1 MKRPTIHLAPPPP
14 RTAARE
20 RLMSARAPG
29 IALTLGT
36 LLAILGA
43 GESRAAPRFTTSA
56 WFRLR
61 RDAECDMPLPT
72 PRRVAAHG
80 GGSARARIGALLF
93 GLAFLLGAAEVRAAA
108 VCSNTPGAND
118 WIRCTQTGT
127 ADIDIDLANPAIST
141 TGPGD
146 EGIWAEHTGTGNI
159 DIDVTG
165 GSIAAADAFG
175 VRARH
180 EAAGAIDIDLTNVD
194 VSTQG
199 QLDNGVSA
207 QHRGTS
213 GTGIDIDVTGGSV
226 TTAGADSYGVY
237 AAVNDSTG
245 VAVGAAISIDTK
257 NTRVSTMGLR
267 GYGVFGSLTTAAS
280 TAPLSV
286 NVAGGSVATAGQNA
300 HAVRAYRFSQTGTGA
315 ITVGVTDGA
324 ALSTTGVNAHGVLIT
339 QNGLAGI
346 DADLT
351 DAVISTANTSSYGF
365 MGWLRNNS
373 GSPLLDIDIVRGSVK
388 TTGARSYGILGYI
401 DRNASASALS
411 IDADGVAVST
421 TGYRSYGVFA
431 LSLGT
436 GSVDVDLEDVAIST
450 TGDESYGVV
459 GNIRYAVSTAAIAI
473 EAAGD
478 RAITVEG
485 LNAAG
490 ILGLQAGRGSVR
502 VTTGA
507 ETSIEAPFAVGM
519 EARATNDAGAAGR
532 VVVTHEGAAEARY
545 AGVVA
550 LAARSSGH
558 TFGDGAQTADD
569 DARTAPM
576 IAVASSGT
584 VTVGASVMDAFVR
597 DRIAGADETL
607 SAAEQA
613 VLDAVT
619 AEDSDALD
627 TALAALPAAYDDDWK
642 AEARNLLRKRIAE
655 PDAAR
660 AANRAAEEILGLSRA
675 GVRAVALSHTGM
687 ATFIRQGDR
696 DPAILAIAAASRTEQ
711 QQEALAEQEKLS
723 TAERTV
729 LEAALTGSGLETALA
744 ALPGAAYTDDWKDGV
759 RQRAASY
766 NAGGVQVDVTGGAIT
781 AEGNGVEA
789 LYAVPHERN
798 GAIAVTVS
806 AGARVTG
813 GANGIYVRGG
823 GAGEGDLRA
832 QSVTVNGG
840 VMGGTG
846 AGAGVRMIDGGRLTV
861 GKTGRIGATS
871 GVGVLS
877 DGAGDLHA
885 TVAGTVEGDI
895 RVTGTG
901 ALTLAVREGGVVT
914 GTVRDPLGLPTVVG
928 SIGRLLYTSG
938 ATVTVAATGALTGV
952 EGEAEALR
960 SEVGDLDL
968 TVAGRVA
975 GDLRAPGGGTLKLSV
990 REGGAVT
997 GTVHDPVGTLTV
1009 AGSIGRLLY
1018 TSGATVTVARTGS
1031 LTGVEGEAEALRSEA
1046 GDLDL
1051 TVAGRVAGDLRAPG
1065 GGTLKLSVREGGA
1078 VTGTVHDPV
1087 GTLTVAG
1094 SIGRLLY
1101 TSGATVT
1108 VARTGSLTGV
1118 EGEAEALRSE
1128 AGDLDVTVA
1137 GMVAGDLRAPS
1148 GGTLTL
1154 NLREGGAVTGTV
1166 HDPAGLPTVVG
1177 SIGRL
1182 LYTSGATVTVADLGK
1197 LTGVEVDGR
1206 TEALRSEAGDLD
1218 LTVAGMV
1225 TGDVFGLGAGEHTVT
1240 VSNGGTVTGTV
1251 HLAASTVTVHGRAG
1265 RVRFDKGGMVTVG
1278 STGRITGI
1286 EGVAIRNE
1294 AGDLV
1299 VSVAGRVGGDINVAG
1314 AGSEVRVDG
1323 TVEGRIRF
1331 RRGGMV
1337 TVGRDGKVEGRV
1349 SKDGEL
1355 MAVIE
1360 RKPEETTRAAARKRA
1375 FPGGI
1380 DLPDD
1385 EIVLKPELADHEPRM
1400 RVYEAL
1406 PSVLLGLNRLPEFRD
1421 RMAAPRTA
1429 DGAGWARVETFRG
1442 KWKADESVT
1451 PGLEYDY
1458 RRHGLKAG
1466 VDATVGEH
1474 GLLGVSLH
1482 HRRGTAEVSGGGD
1495 VKLSGHGVGMSG
1507 AWLVDD
1513 VYVDVQAEATWYE
1526 AALSATGRGVLKT
1539 DVPGRGHALGVE
1551 VGRRVTLER
1560 LPAGLVLTPRAGL
1573 VHSRVSMGG
1582 FTDAVGARVSVE
1594 DGRSLKGRAGMAVE
1608 MEPGGAWGSRV
1619 FGTVDVEH
1627 EFSRDTKVVVSGT
1640 ELKSEAEATWLRLGL
1655 NGVHAWDEGRSTV
1668 QGGVSY
1674 ATGGG
1679 GHELGGGVSLSVRF

>member
-1 MKRPTIHLAPPPP
+1 MKRPTIRLASPPP

-20 RLMSARAPG
+20 RLM
-29 IALTLGT
+29 
-36 LLAILGA
+36 
-43 GESRAAPRFTTSA
+43 
-56 WFRLR
+56 
-61 RDAECDMPLPT
+61 
-72 PRRVAAHG
+72 
-80 GGSARARIGALLF
+80 SARARIGALLF

-141 TGPGD
+141 TNPAD

-165 GSIAAADAFG
+165 GSIAAADAYG

-226 TTAGADSYGVY
+226 TTVGPDAYGIY
-237 AAVNDSTG
+237 ATVNDGTG
-245 VAVGAAISIDTK
+245 AAVGAAISIDTK

-459 GNIRYAVSTAAIAI
+459 GNIRYAVSTAAITI

-478 RAITVEG
+478 RAIAVEG

-507 ETSIEAPFAVGM
+507 ETSIEAPFAVGI
-519 EARATNDAGAAGR
+519 EARTTNDAGAAGR

-558 TFGDGAQTADD
+558 TMGAGAQTADD
-569 DARTAPM
+569 AARTEAM
-576 IAVASSGT
+576 IAVTSSGT
-584 VTVGASVMDAFVR
+584 VTVGAPVMDAFIR
-597 DRIAGADETL
+597 ARIAGADETL

-613 VLDAVT
+613 VFDAVT

-642 AEARNLLRKRIAE
+642 AEARNLMRKRIAE

-711 QQEALAEQEKLS
+711 QQAALAEQEKLS
-723 TAERTV
+723 AAERTV

-766 NAGGVQVDVTGGAIT
+766 NAGDVQVDVTGGAID

-798 GAIAVTVS
+798 GAIAVSV
-806 AGARVTG
+806 AEGARVTG

-832 QSVTVNGG
+832 QSVTVNGQ
-840 VMGGTG
+840 VTGGTG
-846 AGAGVRMIDGGRLTV
+846 AGAGVHMIDGGRLTV
-861 GKTGRIGATS
+861 GRTGRIGAAS

-885 TVAGTVEGDI
+885 TVAGTVEGD
-895 RVTGTG
+895 VQVQGGG
-901 ALTLAVREGGVVT
+901 ALTLNVMEGGAVT
-914 GTVRDPLGLPTVVG
+914 GTVRDPVGLSTVVG

-938 ATVTVAATGALTGV
+938 GTVTVAATGALTGV
-952 EGEAEALR
+952 EADGKTEAIR
-960 SEVGDLDL
+960 SESGNLDL

-975 GDLRAPGGGTLKLSV
+975 GDL
-990 REGGAVT
+990 
-997 GTVHDPVGTLTV
+997 H
-1009 AGSIGRLLY
+1009 
-1018 TSGATVTVARTGS
+1018 
-1031 LTGVEGEAEALRSEA
+1031 
-1046 GDLDL
+1046 
-1051 TVAGRVAGDLRAPG
+1051 
-1065 GGTLKLSVREGGA
+1065 
-1078 VTGTVHDPV
+1078 
-1087 GTLTVAG
+1087 
-1094 SIGRLLY
+1094 
-1101 TSGATVT
+1101 
-1108 VARTGSLTGV
+1108 
-1118 EGEAEALRSE
+1118 
-1128 AGDLDVTVA
+1128 
-1137 GMVAGDLRAPS
+1137 APS

-1166 HDPAGLPTVVG
+1166 HDPAGLPTVAG

-1182 LYTSGATVTVADLGK
+1182 LYTSGATVTVADTGK
-1197 LTGVEVDGR
+1197 LTGVEVGGR

-1240 VSNGGTVTGTV
+1240 VSDGGTVTGTV
-1251 HLAASTVTVHGRAG
+1251 RLAASTVTVHGRAG
-1265 RVRFDKGGMVTVG
+1265 RVRFDKGGTVTVG
-1278 STGRITGI
+1278 STGWITGI

-1299 VSVAGRVGGDINVAG
+1299 VSVAGRITGDVIDLGARPSKITTEPGSTVAGNIDVAAAGSELRVGGTVEGRVEVAG

-1323 TVEGRIRF
+1323 TVAKQVRF
-1331 RRGGMV
+1331 LRGGMV
-1337 TVGRDGKVEGRV
+1337 TVGRDGKVEGWV
-1349 SKDGEL
+1349 SSAEGEL
-1355 MAVIE
+1355 VAVIE

-1385 EIVLKPELADHEPRM
+1385 EILLKPELADHEPRM

-1429 DGAGWARVETFRG
+1429 DGAGWARVEAFRG
-1442 KWKADESVT
+1442 KWKADESTT
-1451 PGLEYDY
+1451 PGLEYDH

-1466 VDATVGEH
+1466 VDATVGEA
-1474 GLLGVSLH
+1474 GLLGVSFH
-1482 HRRGTAEVSGGGD
+1482 HRQGSAEAPNGGEIDLSGNGVGVSGTWAGD
-1495 VKLSGHGVGMSG
+1495 AG
-1507 AWLVDD
+1507 
-1513 VYVDVQAEATWYE
+1513 VYVDVQAEVTWYG
-1526 AALSATGRGVLKT
+1526 ADLRSARRGVLKT
-1539 DVPGRGHALGVE
+1539 DVSGRGHALGME
-1551 VGRRVTLER
+1551 VGRRVE
-1560 LPAGLVLTPRAGL
+1560 AGRVVLTPRARL
-1573 VHSRVSMGG
+1573 AHSRVSVND
-1582 FTDAVGARVSVE
+1582 FTDAVGTRVSLE
-1594 DGRSLKGRAGMAVE
+1594 DGRSLRGRAGVVVE
-1608 MEPGGAWGSRV
+1608 TAPDGARGNRV
-1619 FGTVDVEH
+1619 FGSVDVEH
-1627 EFSRDTKVVVSGT
+1627 EFSDERKVVVSET
-1640 ELKSEAEATWLRLGL
+1640 ELKSKAEATWLRLGL
-1655 NGVHAWDEGRSTV
+1655 NGSHTWGEDDRYTL

-1674 ATGGG
+1674 ATSGGSR
-1679 GHELGGGVSLSVRF
+1679 ELGGGVSLNVRF

>member
-1 MKRPTIHLAPPPP
+1 
-14 RTAARE
+14 
-20 RLMSARAPG
+20 MSTRAPG

-43 GESRAAPRFTTSA
+43 
-56 WFRLR
+56 
-61 RDAECDMPLPT
+61 AE
-72 PRRVAAHG
+72 A
-80 GGSARARIGALLF
+80 
-93 GLAFLLGAAEVRAAA
+93 RAAA

-159 DIDVTG
+159 DVDVTG

-286 NVAGGSVATAGQNA
+286 NVAGGSVTTAGQNA

-324 ALSTTGVNAHGVLIT
+324 ALSTTGLNAHGVLIT

-388 TTGARSYGILGYI
+388 TTGDRSYGILGYI

-478 RAITVEG
+478 RAIAVEG
-485 LNAAG
+485 LNTAG

-507 ETSIEAPFAVGM
+507 ETAIEAPFAVGI
-519 EARATNDAGAAGR
+519 EGRTTNDAGAAGR
-532 VVVTHEGAAEARY
+532 ILVTHGGAAEARY

-550 LAARSSGH
+550 LAERSSGH
-558 TFGDGAQTADD
+558 TMGAGAQTADD
-569 DARTAPM
+569 AARTEAM
-576 IAVASSGT
+576 IAVTSSGT
-584 VTVGASVMDAFVR
+584 VTVGASVMDAFIR

-627 TALAALPAAYDDDWK
+627 TALMALPAAYDDDWK
-642 AEARNLLRKRIAE
+642 AEARNLQRKRIAE
-655 PDAAR
+655 PGAA
-660 AANRAAEEILGLSRA
+660 ALANRAAEEILGLSRA

-711 QQEALAEQEKLS
+711 QQAALAEQEKLS
-723 TAERTV
+723 TAERAV

-766 NAGGVQVDVTGGAIT
+766 NAGDVQVDVTGGAIT

-789 LYAVPHERN
+789 LYAVPHDSN
-798 GAIAVTVS
+798 GAIAVSV
-806 AGARVTG
+806 AEGARVTG
-813 GANGIYVRGG
+813 GTNGLYVRGAGATG
-823 GAGEGDLRA
+823 GVRD
-832 QSVTVNGG
+832 QTVTVNGG
-840 VMGGTG
+840 VTGGTG

-877 DGAGDLHA
+877 EGAGDLHA
-885 TVAGTVEGDI
+885 TVAGTVEGD
-895 RVTGTG
+895 VQVQGG
-901 ALTLAVREGGVVT
+901 GDLTLNVMEGGAVT
-914 GTVRDPLGLPTVVG
+914 GTVRDPVGLSTVVG

-952 EGEAEALR
+952 E
-960 SEVGDLDL
+960 
-968 TVAGRVA
+968 
-975 GDLRAPGGGTLKLSV
+975 
-990 REGGAVT
+990 
-997 GTVHDPVGTLTV
+997 
-1009 AGSIGRLLY
+1009 
-1018 TSGATVTVARTGS
+1018 
-1031 LTGVEGEAEALRSEA
+1031 VEGKTEALRSEA

-1051 TVAGRVAGDLRAPG
+1051 TVAGR
-1065 GGTLKLSVREGGA
+1065 
-1078 VTGTVHDPV
+1078 
-1087 GTLTVAG
+1087 
-1094 SIGRLLY
+1094 
-1101 TSGATVT
+1101 
-1108 VARTGSLTGV
+1108 
-1118 EGEAEALRSE
+1118 
-1128 AGDLDVTVA
+1128 
-1137 GMVAGDLRAPS
+1137 VAGDLRAPS

-1182 LYTSGATVTVADLGK
+1182 LYTSGATVTVAATGA
-1197 LTGVEVDGR
+1197 LTGVEGEAEALRSKAGDLDLTVAGRVAGDLRAPGGGTLKLSVREGGAVTGTVHDPVGPLTVAGSIGRLLYTSGATVTVARTGSLTGVEGDGR

-1225 TGDVFGLGAGEHTVT
+1225 TGDVRALGDGDLDATISGTLTGDVFGQGAGEHTVT

-1251 HLAASTVTVHGRAG
+1251 HLAASTVRVHGTAG
-1265 RVRFDKGGMVTVG
+1265 RVHFDDGGTVTVG

-1286 EGVAIRNE
+1286 EGVAIR
-1294 AGDLV
+1294 
-1299 VSVAGRVGGDINVAG
+1299 VAG

-1323 TVEGRIRF
+1323 TVEGRIQF

-1337 TVGRDGKVEGRV
+1337 TVGRDGKVEGWV
-1349 SKDGEL
+1349 SSDEGEL
-1355 MAVIE
+1355 VAVIE
-1360 RKPEETTRAAARKRA
+1360 RKPEETTRAAAVGRA

-1385 EIVLKPELADHEPRM
+1385 EIVLKPELPDHEPRM

-1442 KWKADESVT
+1442 KWKADESET
-1451 PGLEYDY
+1451 PGLEYDH

-1466 VDATVGEH
+1466 VDATVGGH
-1474 GLLGVSLH
+1474 GLFGVSLH
-1482 HRRGTAEVSGGGD
+1482 HRRGTAEVPGGGD
-1495 VKLSGHGVGMSG
+1495 VELSGHGVGMSG
-1507 AWLVDD
+1507 AWLGDAG
-1513 VYVDVQAEATWYE
+1513 YVDVQAEATWYE
-1526 AALSATGRGVLKT
+1526 ADLSATGRGVLKT

-1551 VGRRVTLER
+1551 VGRRVAVER

-1573 VHSRVSMGG
+1573 AHSRVSMGG
-1582 FTDAVGARVSVE
+1582 FTDAAGARVSVE

-1608 MEPGGAWGSRV
+1608 MEPGGASGSRV

-1640 ELKSEAEATWLRLGL
+1640 ELRSEAEATWLRLGL

-1679 GHELGGGVSLSVRF
+1679 GHEFGGGVSLSVRF

>member
-1 MKRPTIHLAPPPP
+1 MERLTSRLAPPPP
-14 RTAARE
+14 AARE

-29 IALTLGT
+29 IALALGT

-43 GESRAAPRFTTSA
+43 
-56 WFRLR
+56 
-61 RDAECDMPLPT
+61 AE
-72 PRRVAAHG
+72 A
-80 GGSARARIGALLF
+80 
-93 GLAFLLGAAEVRAAA
+93 RAAA

-118 WIRCTQTGT
+118 WISCTQTGT
-127 ADIDIDLANPAIST
+127 ADIDIDLTNPAIST
-141 TGPGD
+141 TNPAD

-165 GSIAAADAFG
+165 GSIAAADAYG

-226 TTAGADSYGVY
+226 TTVGSDSYGIY
-237 AAVNDSTG
+237 ATVNDGTG
-245 VAVGAAISIDTK
+245 AAVGAAISIDTK

-324 ALSTTGVNAHGVLIT
+324 ALSTTGLNAHGVLIT

-411 IDADGVAVST
+411 IDANGVAVST

-450 TGDESYGVV
+450 TGDESYGIV

-478 RAITVEG
+478 RAIAVEG
-485 LNAAG
+485 LNTAG

-507 ETSIEAPFAVGM
+507 ETSIEAPFAVGI
-519 EARATNDAGAAGR
+519 EGRTTNDAGAAGR
-532 VVVTHEGAAEARY
+532 IVVTHGGAAEARY

-558 TFGDGAQTADD
+558 TMGDGAQTADD
-569 DARTAPM
+569 AARTEAM
-576 IAVASSGT
+576 IAVTSSGT
-584 VTVGASVMDAFVR
+584 VTVGAPVMDAFIR
-597 DRIAGADETL
+597 ARIAGADETL

-613 VLDAVT
+613 VLSAIT
-619 AEDSDALD
+619 SGASDASDDLD

-723 TAERTV
+723 AAERTV

-744 ALPGAAYTDDWKDGV
+744 ALAGAAYTDDWKDGV

-766 NAGGVQVDVTGGAIT
+766 NAGDVQVDVTGGAIT

-798 GAIAVTVS
+798 GAITVS
-806 AGARVTG
+806 VAEGARVTG

-832 QSVTVNGG
+832 QSVTVNGQ
-840 VMGGTG
+840 VTGGTG

-861 GKTGRIGATS
+861 GRTGRIGATS

-885 TVAGTVEGDI
+885 TVAGTVEGD
-895 RVTGTG
+895 VQVQGGGT
-901 ALTLAVREGGVVT
+901 LTLNLREGGAVT
-914 GTVRDPLGLPTVVG
+914 GTVHDPAGLPTVVG

-938 ATVTVAATGALTGV
+938 ATVTVASTGKLTGV
-952 EGEAEALR
+952 EVDGGIEALR
-960 SEVGDLDL
+960 
-968 TVAGRVA
+968 A
-975 GDLRAPGGGTLKLSV
+975 
-990 REGGAVT
+990 
-997 GTVHDPVGTLTV
+997 
-1009 AGSIGRLLY
+1009 
-1018 TSGATVTVARTGS
+1018 
-1031 LTGVEGEAEALRSEA
+1031 
-1046 GDLDL
+1046 
-1051 TVAGRVAGDLRAPG
+1051 
-1065 GGTLKLSVREGGA
+1065 
-1078 VTGTVHDPV
+1078 
-1087 GTLTVAG
+1087 
-1094 SIGRLLY
+1094 
-1101 TSGATVT
+1101 
-1108 VARTGSLTGV
+1108 
-1118 EGEAEALRSE
+1118 E

-1137 GMVAGDLRAPS
+1137 GRVAGDLRAPS

-1182 LYTSGATVTVADLGK
+1182 LYTNGATVTVAQTGA

-1240 VSNGGTVTGTV
+1240 VSDGGTVTGTV
-1251 HLAASTVTVHGRAG
+1251 DLAASTVRVDGRAG
-1265 RVRFDKGGMVTVG
+1265 RVRFDEGGTVTVG
-1278 STGRITGI
+1278 SSGWITGI
-1286 EGVAIRNE
+1286 EGVAIRNA

-1299 VSVAGRVGGDINVAG
+1299 VSVAGRITGDVIDLGPRPAKITTEPDSTVAG
-1314 AGSEVRVDG
+1314 NIDMAAAGSEVRVGG
-1323 TVEGRIRF
+1323 TVEKRIRF

-1337 TVGRDGKVEGRV
+1337 TVGRDGKVEGWV
-1349 SKDGEL
+1349 SRDEGEL
-1355 MAVIE
+1355 VAVIE
-1360 RKPEETTRAAARKRA
+1360 RKPEETTKAAARKRA

-1385 EIVLKPELADHEPRM
+1385 EILLKPELADHEPR

-1406 PSVLLGLNRLPEFRD
+1406 PSVLLGAERPAGVPGADGCAAFGEGSGLGSRGDVPRQVAGGCVGLAGGSGGGAEVPASPPRPPGGMGHGPGRRRSARRLPASPPRLGD
-1421 RMAAPRTA
+1421 GDGARRHQAARHGRGGVWHVDAGGGLRRPAGRGDGVRGRPQRVAPRGA
-1429 DGAGWARVETFRG
+1429 EGGRVGLWPCAGGGSRSARARGAAAGGPGAHASGGSGAFEGVDGRFHRRG
-1442 KWKADESVT
+1442 
-1451 PGLEYDY
+1451 GF
-1458 RRHGLKAG
+1458 AG
-1466 VDATVGEH
+1466 VDGRRAKPEGSCGRGCGDETGRTPARPGVRLSGGGTRVLERQQGHGVGDGTEVGSRRDMAPPGPERGAQLGRRPVH
-1474 GLLGVSLH
+1474 GAGRGELRDEWRQPRGRRRAEPERAVLIDRPLPPHPDGGVVADGGGPPGRAGGPDGGSAH
-1482 HRRGTAEVSGGGD
+1482 HRRG
-1495 VKLSGHGVGMSG
+1495 
-1507 AWLVDD
+1507 
-1513 VYVDVQAEATWYE
+1513 
-1526 AALSATGRGVLKT
+1526 AA
-1539 DVPGRGHALGVE
+1539 D
-1551 VGRRVTLER
+1551 
-1560 LPAGLVLTPRAGL
+1560 
-1573 VHSRVSMGG
+1573 
-1582 FTDAVGARVSVE
+1582 
-1594 DGRSLKGRAGMAVE
+1594 
-1608 MEPGGAWGSRV
+1608 
-1619 FGTVDVEH
+1619 
-1627 EFSRDTKVVVSGT
+1627 VSGT
-1640 ELKSEAEATWLRLGL
+1640 PSIRPRSEG
-1655 NGVHAWDEGRSTV
+1655 
-1668 QGGVSY
+1668 Y
-1674 ATGGG
+1674 AG
-1679 GHELGGGVSLSVRF
+1679 

>member
-1 MKRPTIHLAPPPP
+1 MERLTSRLAPPPA
-14 RTAARE
+14 AARE

-29 IALTLGT
+29 IALALGT
-36 LLAILGA
+36 LL
-43 GESRAAPRFTTSA
+43 T
-56 WFRLR
+56 
-61 RDAECDMPLPT
+61 
-72 PRRVAAHG
+72 
-80 GGSARARIGALLF
+80 
-93 GLAFLLGAAEVRAAA
+93 LLGAAEARAAA

-286 NVAGGSVATAGQNA
+286 NVAGGSVTTAGQNA

-324 ALSTTGVNAHGVLIT
+324 ELSTTGLNAHGVLIT

-478 RAITVEG
+478 RAIAVEG
-485 LNAAG
+485 LNTAG

-507 ETSIEAPFAVGM
+507 ETSIAAPFAAGM

-532 VVVTHEGAAEARY
+532 VVVRHGGAVEARY

-558 TFGDGAQTADD
+558 TMGAGAETADD
-569 DARTAPM
+569 AARTASM
-576 IAVASSGT
+576 IHVASSGT

-619 AEDSDALD
+619 AEDSNALD
-627 TALAALPAAYDDDWK
+627 TALAALPAAYDADWK
-642 AEARNLLRKRIAE
+642 AEARNLLRKRIDE

-711 QQEALAEQEKLS
+711 QQEALAEQERLS
-723 TAERTV
+723 AAERTV

-744 ALPGAAYTDDWKDGV
+744 ALTGAAYTDDWKDGV

-766 NAGGVQVDVTGGAIT
+766 NAGDIQVDVMGGAID

-789 LYAVPHERN
+789 LYAVPHDRN
-798 GAIAVTVS
+798 GAIAVSV
-806 AGARVTG
+806 AEGARVTG
-813 GANGIYVRGG
+813 GANGLYVRGA
-823 GAGEGDLRA
+823 GAGGGDLRA
-832 QSVTVNGG
+832 QSVTVDGR
-840 VMGGTG
+840 VTGGTG
-846 AGAGVRMIDGGRLTV
+846 AGVHMIDGGRLTV
-861 GKTGRIGATS
+861 GKTGRIGAAS

-885 TVAGTVEGDI
+885 TVAGTVEGD
-895 RVTGTG
+895 VQVQGGG
-901 ALTLAVREGGVVT
+901 ALTLNLREGGAVT
-914 GTVRDPLGLPTVVG
+914 GTVHDPAGLPTVVG
-928 SIGRLLYTSG
+928 SIGRLLYTNG
-938 ATVTVAATGALTGV
+938 ATVTVAQTGALTGV
-952 EGEAEALR
+952 E
-960 SEVGDLDL
+960 VD
-968 TVAGRVA
+968 
-975 GDLRAPGGGTLKLSV
+975 GG
-990 REGGAVT
+990 
-997 GTVHDPVGTLTV
+997 
-1009 AGSIGRLLY
+1009 I
-1018 TSGATVTVARTGS
+1018 
-1031 LTGVEGEAEALRSEA
+1031 
-1046 GDLDL
+1046 
-1051 TVAGRVAGDLRAPG
+1051 
-1065 GGTLKLSVREGGA
+1065 
-1078 VTGTVHDPV
+1078 
-1087 GTLTVAG
+1087 
-1094 SIGRLLY
+1094 
-1101 TSGATVT
+1101 
-1108 VARTGSLTGV
+1108 
-1118 EGEAEALRSE
+1118 EALRSE

-1137 GMVAGDLRAPS
+1137 GRVAGNLRAPS

-1182 LYTSGATVTVADLGK
+1182 LYTNGATVTVADTGK
-1197 LTGVEVDGR
+1197 LTGVEVDGGI
-1206 TEALRSEAGDLD
+1206 EALRSETGDLD

-1240 VSNGGTVTGTV
+1240 VSDGGTVTGTV
-1251 HLAASTVTVHGRAG
+1251 HLAASTVRVDGRAG
-1265 RVRFDKGGMVTVG
+1265 RVRFDEGGTVTVG
-1278 STGRITGI
+1278 SSGWITGV
-1286 EGVAIRNE
+1286 EVDGRTEAIRNA

-1299 VSVAGRVGGDINVAG
+1299 VSVAGRITGDIIDLGARPAKITTESGSTVAG
-1314 AGSEVRVDG
+1314 NIDVAAAGSEVRVGG

-1337 TVGRDGKVEGRV
+1337 TVGRDGKVEGGV
-1349 SKDGEL
+1349 SRDEGEL
-1355 MAVIE
+1355 VAVVE
-1360 RKPEETTRAAARKRA
+1360 RKREETTRAAAVQRA

-1385 EIVLKPELADHEPRM
+1385 EILLKPELADHEPR

-1406 PSVLLGLNRLPEFRD
+1406 PSVVLGLNDLPGFQE
-1421 RMAAPRTA
+1421 RMAALRSAKGT
-1429 DGAGWARVETFRG
+1429 GWARMEAFRG
-1442 KWKADESVT
+1442 KWQADASASQEEAGVA
-1451 PGLEYDY
+1451 LKYRH
-1458 RRHGLKAG
+1458 RRHGIQAG
-1466 VDATVGEH
+1466 LAGALGEEA
-1474 GLLGVSLH
+1474 LLGVSLH
-1482 HRRGTAEVSGGGD
+1482 HRRGTAKVSEGGDIKLHGTGMGVSGTW
-1495 VKLSGHGVGMSG
+1495 MRE
-1507 AWLVDD
+1507 A
-1513 VYVDVQAEATWYE
+1513 VYVDLQAEVTEYE
-1526 AALSATGRGVLKT
+1526 AALSASRLGVLKE
-1539 DVPGRGHALGVE
+1539 DVSGYGHALGVE
-1551 VGRRVTLER
+1551 AGRRVHVEQ

-1573 VHSRVSMGG
+1573 VHSKVSMGDFTDAAGLRVSME
-1582 FTDAVGARVSVE
+1582 DA
-1594 DGRSLKGRAGMAVE
+1594 RSLKGRVGVDAEMKLAGR
-1608 MEPGGAWGSRV
+1608 PHDRV
-1619 FGTVDVEH
+1619 FGSLEVEH
-1627 EFSRDTKVVVSGT
+1627 EFSNDNKVMVSGT
-1640 ELKSEAEATWLRLGL
+1640 ELKSEASATWLRLSL
-1655 NGVHAWDEGRSTV
+1655 HGVHSWDDGRYTV

-1674 ATGGG
+1674 GTSGDSHEVGGG
-1679 GHELGGGVSLSVRF
+1679 LSLNVRF